1 MTHVMKGVRV
11 LEVAQFTFVPAA
23 GGVMT
28 DWGAEV
34 IKIEH
39 PLRGDAQRGLKVLQR
54 LAVNPQRA
62 TTMHH
67 PNRGKKSVG
76 IDIGSEEGL
85 QLLYEIAATCDV
97 FLTNFLPSARAKLKI
112 DVEHI
117 RKANPNIIYARG
129 SALGDKG
136 PERDS
141 GGFDSTA
148 FWARGGPA
156 VLATPKELDGPLGM
170 PGPAFGDTIGA
181 MFIAGGIAAALYH
194 REKTGEAT
202 EVDVSLLSSGLWATA
217 MGHDVA
223 MDLDALPFTQPMP
236 TNGGIVE
243 GSQNPFMGVYSTQD
257 KRPIQLCVLTPGP
270 YMKDTFEHLNLPHL
284 LEDERFSTVE
294 ALMANANECATYI
307 SQAFSEHPFS
317 YWMAKL
323 RTMEGQWAAY
333 QNSLEVAQDQQVLA
347 NGMIYEVESA
357 DGGRPI
363 KLVAN
368 PVQFDHHAVSNV
380 RGPEA
385 NEHTEL
391 FLMEMGIDWDR
402 LEELKNKGAI
412 A

>member
-1 MTHVMKGVRV
+1 MTHVLKGLRV

-39 PLRGDAQRGLKVLQR
+39 PLRGDGQRGLKVMQR
-54 LAVNPQRA
+54 FAVNSLRA
-62 TTMHH
+62 ITMHH

-76 IDIGSEEGL
+76 IDISSEEGL
-85 QLLYEIAATCDV
+85 KLLYEIAATCDV

-112 DVEHI
+112 DVEDI
-117 RKANPNIIYARG
+117 RRANPNIIYARG

-156 VLATPKELDGPLGM
+156 VLATPKELEGPLGM

-202 EVDVSLLSSGLWATA
+202 EVDVSLLSSGVWATA

-223 MDLDALPFTQPMP
+223 MDLNTLPFTQPLP
-236 TNGGIVE
+236 SNGGIVE
-243 GSQNPFMGVYSTQD
+243 GSQNPFMGVYHTQD

-270 YMKDTFEHLNLPHL
+270 YLTDTFEHLNLGHL
-284 LEDERFSTVE
+284 LEDERFNTVE
-294 ALMANANECATYI
+294 ALMANALECAPYI
-307 SQAFSEHPFS
+307 AEAFGQHPFS
-317 YWMAKL
+317 YWMEKL
-323 RTMEGQWAAY
+323 RTMRGQWAAY

-347 NGMIYEVESA
+347 NDMIYQVESA
-357 DGGRPI
+357 DCGPPI

-368 PVQFDHHAVSNV
+368 PVQFDHQAVSNM

-391 FLMEMGIDWDR
+391 FLMELGLDWDR
-402 LEELKNKGAI
+402 LAELKSKGVI

>member
-1 MTHVMKGVRV
+1 MKGVRV

-76 IDIGSEEGL
+76 IDIGTEEGL

-236 TNGGIVE
+236 NNGGIVE
-243 GSQNPFMGVYSTQD
+243 GSQNPFMGIFNTQD
-257 KRPIQLCVLTPGP
+257 QRPIQLCVLTPGP
-270 YMKDTFEHLNLPHL
+270 YMKDTFEHLGLEHL
-284 LEDERFSTVE
+284 LEDERFKTVE
-294 ALMANANECATYI
+294 ALMANANECAPYI
-307 SQAFSEHPFS
+307 AEAFGQHPFS
-317 YWMAKL
+317 YWMERL
-323 RTMEGQWAAY
+323 QTMKGQWAAY
-333 QNSLEVAQDQQVLA
+333 QNSLEIAQDQQVLA
-347 NGMIYEVESA
+347 NDMIYEVESA

-368 PVQFDHHAVSNV
+368 PVQFDHEAVSNV

-391 FLMEMGIDWDR
+391 FLMEMGVDWDR
-402 LEELKNKGAI
+402 LDELKNKGAI

>member
-1 MTHVMKGVRV
+1 
-11 LEVAQFTFVPAA
+11 
-23 GGVMT
+23 
-28 DWGAEV
+28 
-34 IKIEH
+34 
-39 PLRGDAQRGLKVLQR
+39 
-54 LAVNPQRA
+54 
-62 TTMHH
+62 
-67 PNRGKKSVG
+67 
-76 IDIGSEEGL
+76 L

-117 RKANPNIIYARG
+117 RKVNPNIIYARG

-148 FWARGGPA
+148 FWARSGPA
-156 VLATPKELDGPLGM
+156 VLATPKELAGPLGM

-202 EVDVSLLSSGLWATA
+202 ELDVSLLSSGVWATA

-236 TNGGIVE
+236 SNGGIVE
-243 GSQNPFMGVYSTQD
+243 GSQNPFMGIYNTQD
-257 KRPIQLCVLTPGP
+257 GRPIQLCVLTPGP
-270 YMKDTFEHLNLPHL
+270 YMKDTFEHLDLAHL
-284 LEDERFSTVE
+284 LDDERFSTVE
-294 ALMANANECATYI
+294 ALMANANECAPYI
-307 SQAFSEHPFS
+307 AEAFGRHPMSF
-317 YWMAKL
+317 WMERL
-323 RTMEGQWAAY
+323 RTMKGQWAAY

-347 NGMIYEVESA
+347 NDMIYEVESA

-368 PVQFDHHAVSNV
+368 PVQFNHQAVSNV

-402 LEELKNKGAI
+402 LDELKTKGAI